1 MVAYLRSIWRCRY
14 FWLSLVK
21 MDLRT
26 RYSRSLLGLGWSL
39 LNPVVMMAIFCIVM
53 RPIVTPDQP
62 LGRSAVFFLAGL
74 ACWNYLVYVTIHG
87 CQCFFQGEPYIRQY
101 PAPIGIYPLRTALG
115 AYVHFLIA
123 LAMVLIVAMFCIG
136 TGDLL
141 VGLTILPGILLLFL
155 LGWALA
161 VLAGFANVYFE
172 DTQHLCE
179 IGFQIL
185 FYATP
190 IMYPEELLAS
200 RRLGWVMEL
209 NPVVPFLRLL
219 RDTIVTGHPPSLGL
233 YAHAMVPLTLLV
245 GAAVLTLSRYQ
256 RRLVFRL

>member
-1 MVAYLRSIWRCRY
+1 MLAYLRSVWRCRY
-14 FWLSLVK
+14 FWLALVR
-21 MDLRT
+21 MDLRS

-39 LNPVVMMAIFCIVM
+39 LNPVVMMAILCVVL
-53 RPIVTPDQP
+53 RPMVTPEQP
-62 LGRSAVFFLAGL
+62 LTHCAVFFLAGL
-74 ACWNYLVYVTIHG
+74 ACWNFLVYVTIHG

-101 PAPIGIYPLRTALG
+101 PAPLGIYPLRTALG

-123 LAMVLIVAMFCIG
+123 LALVLVVAACCNG
-136 TGDLL
+136 AGNLL
-141 VGLTILPGILLLFL
+141 VGLALLPAVALLFVF
-155 LGWALA
+155 GWALA

-190 IMYPEELLAS
+190 IIYPEKLLS
-200 RRLGWVMEL
+200 NSRLGWVLEV

-219 RDTIVTGHPPSLGL
+219 RDAIVTGQPPSLAA
-233 YAHAMVPLTLLV
+233 YAQALV
-245 GAAVLTLSRYQ
+245 VVTVLVSAAVYTLSRCQ

>member
-1 MVAYLRSIWRCRY
+1 MIAYLRSVWRCRY
-14 FWLSLVK
+14 FWLALVR
-21 MDLRT
+21 MDLRS

-39 LNPVVMMAIFCIVM
+39 LNPVVMMAIFCLVL
-53 RPIVTPDQP
+53 RPMLYPEQP
-62 LGRSAVFFLAGL
+62 LARCAVFFLAGL
-74 ACWNYLVYVTIHG
+74 ACWNFLVYVTIHG

-101 PAPIGIYPLRTALG
+101 PAPLGIYPLRTALG

-123 LAMVLIVAMFCIG
+123 LALVLVVAVCCNG
-136 TGDLL
+136 AANLV
-141 VGLTILPGILLLFL
+141 VGLALLPGIALLFL
-155 LGWALA
+155 FGWALA

-190 IMYPEELLAS
+190 IMYPETLLS
-200 RRLGWVMEL
+200 GRGLGWVVEL

-219 RDTIVTGHPPSLGL
+219 RDTIVTGQPPSLLVYGQAL
-233 YAHAMVPLTLLV
+233 VPVGLLV
-245 GAAVLTLSRYQ
+245 AAAVVTLSRYQ